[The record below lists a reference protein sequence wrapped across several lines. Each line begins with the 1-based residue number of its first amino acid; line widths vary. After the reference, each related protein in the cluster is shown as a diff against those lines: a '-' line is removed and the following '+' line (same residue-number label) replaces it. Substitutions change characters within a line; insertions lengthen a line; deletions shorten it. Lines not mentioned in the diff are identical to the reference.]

1 MSSQAAWSHEIDVGA
16 LPPDGK
22 AFLLEPDA
30 ATRERLAKFAGVNS
44 IAALEVQLT
53 VRPAGLDGADVT
65 GELTGVVRQTCGV
78 SLEEFDNPIRES
90 IDVSF
95 AADPGADLAED
106 EGEEDLPD
114 PIIDGKID
122 LGALAAEFLVL
133 AVDPYPRK
141 PGVSFTNPDPSAA
154 DDEGGKSPFARL
166 SALRKESKNKP

>member
-1 MSSQAAWSHEIDVGA
+1 MSSEAPWSHEIEVA
-16 LPPDGK
+16 TLPPDGK
-22 AFLLEPDA
+22 TFALTPDA
-30 ATRERLAKFAGVNS
+30 ATRERLAELADVNS
-44 IAALEVQLT
+44 IASLDVQVT
-53 VRPAGLDGADVT
+53 VRPVGAEGADVT
-65 GELTGVVRQTCGV
+65 GELTGIVRQTCGV

-95 AADPGADLAED
+95 AVDPGADLAED

-141 PGVSFTNPDPSAA
+141 PGVSFANPAVTVDEN
-154 DDEGGKSPFARL
+154 EGGKSPFAGL
-166 SALRKESKNKP
+166 SALQKESKNKP

>member
-1 MSSQAAWSHEIDVGA
+1 MSSEAPWSHEIEVAA
-16 LPPDGK
+16 LPPDG
-22 AFLLEPDA
+22 ATFALNPDA
-30 ATRERLAKFAGVNS
+30 ATRERLAKFADVNS
-44 IAALEVQLT
+44 IASLEVQVT
-53 VRPAGLDGADVT
+53 VRPAGADGADVT
-65 GELTGVVRQTCGV
+65 GELSGVVRQTCGV

-141 PGVSFTNPDPSAA
+141 PGVSFANPDVTPEGN
-154 DDEGGKSPFARL
+154 EGGESPFAGL
-166 SALRKESKNKP
+166 SALQKESKNKP